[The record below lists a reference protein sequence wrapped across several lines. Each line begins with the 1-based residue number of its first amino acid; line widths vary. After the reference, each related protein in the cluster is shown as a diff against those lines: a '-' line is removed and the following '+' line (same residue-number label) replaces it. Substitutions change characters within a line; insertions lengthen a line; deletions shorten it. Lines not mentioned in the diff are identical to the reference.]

1 MPKLSSH
8 EEANSTALRGDPAEQ
23 LAETRRES
31 AWVGSFPS
39 ATTPPGQRMK
49 VLMADDNEVTRLL
62 LNAQLTGWGLDVIAA
77 KDGEQAWD
85 LFLEHTPPLVLTDW
99 VMPGIDGLELVRRIR
114 AHPSERYVYV
124 VLLTSKSEKQ
134 DLVAAMDAGA
144 DDFLVKSCDNQEL
157 RVRLREG
164 ARILRLEQKLAEKNR
179 EIRAAQAALIQSEKL
194 VSLGQLAAG
203 MAHEIN
209 NPVAYVA
216 NNLAVLKR
224 DVSSVME
231 ILDAYR
237 GQIDQLRMV
246 DREAADKLIELEK
259 SHDLAW
265 IQENVTPTFVSSL
278 NGLKRVRDIVHDLR
292 EFARLDEADSDTVPF
307 GDMVRSTVA
316 VLQHLISEKEI
327 AVTVMDKK
335 NPAIEC
341 RPAALNQVL
350 HNILINAIQACGMR
364 DRVEIRVDE
373 NEGTVSV
380 DIRDSGSGICDN
392 DMPRIFEPFF
402 TTREVGRGKGLG
414 LSHCYGVIQ
423 DHGGTIVVKSKLGI
437 GTTVRIELPKQRR
450 SQATED
456 CK

>member
-1 MPKLSSH
+1 MSNH
-8 EEANSTALRGDPAEQ
+8 EEANSTALRGEPAAQ
-23 LAETRRES
+23 LAETRPET
-31 AWVGSFPS
+31 AWRGSFPS
-39 ATTPPGQRMK
+39 AAVTSDQRMK

-62 LNAQLTGWGLDVIAA
+62 LNAQLTGWGLDVIVA
-77 KDGEQAWD
+77 KDGKQAWD
-85 LFLEHTPPLVLTDW
+85 LFLEHAPPLVLTDW
-99 VMPGIDGLELVRRIR
+99 VMPRLDGLELVRRIR
-114 AHPSERYVYV
+114 AHPSDHYVYV

-179 EIRAAQAALIQSEKL
+179 EIRDAQAALIQSEKL

-209 NPVAYVA
+209 NPIAYVA

-224 DVSSVME
+224 DISSVME

-237 GQIDQLRMV
+237 AQIDQLRLA
-246 DREAADKLIELEK
+246 DPQAADALVRLEQ
-259 SHDLAW
+259 SHDLSW
-265 IQENVTPTFVSSL
+265 IQENTTPTFDASL

-292 EFARLDEADSDTVPF
+292 EFARLDEADSDTVAI

-327 AVTVMDKK
+327 AVTVVDDT
-335 NPAIEC
+335 NPSIEC
-341 RPAALNQVL
+341 RPAAVNQVL
-350 HNILINAIQACGMR
+350 HNILINSIQACGMR
-364 DRVEIRVDE
+364 DRVEIRVGE
-373 NEGTVSV
+373 NDDTVCL

-392 DMPRIFEPFF
+392 DLPRIFEPFF

-437 GTTVRIELPKQRR
+437 GTTVRIELPKQRCTQ
-450 SQATED
+450 STEGH
-456 CK
+456 K